1 MATLQSRFTRLQSSL
16 PGPEHQP
23 GIPVTTVTPLRQI
36 LSRQLA
42 PRSAGWFIAKEPEDA
57 RLTGGTRSLDRR
69 LLALNIAGSLASRRS
84 TKLGVAKAEAAKS
97 EPAAGRIGPP
107 FHSAVA

>member
-1 MATLQSRFTRLQSSL
+1 MATLQSRFSRLQSSL
-16 PGPEHQP
+16 PGAEHQP

-36 LSRQLA
+36 PSRQA
-42 PRSAGWFIAKEPEDA
+42 VPRSTGWFIAKEPEDA

-69 LLALNIAGSLASRRS
+69 LLALNIAGSLASRS
-84 TKLGVAKAEAAKS
+84 AKLGAAKAEVAKS
-97 EPAAGRIGPP
+97 ETAADRIGSP